1 MTDLSRNDFGMKA
14 FFVSLASRHKQ
25 GGKMDWNIS
34 EISFPGL
41 GIGPFEINNT
51 AFTLFGLEVKWY
63 GIIICLGIISGFLY
77 FMFRAKQNGIV
88 EDTVLD
94 ITLVTVPVAVIGAR
108 IYFVVFYGVPLR
120 ELFAIRNGG
129 LAIYGGV
136 IFGVLAVLIM
146 TKIKKLKFF
155 AFADMI
161 IPGVM
166 LGQIIGRWGNFTNGE
181 AFGSETESLFRMG
194 LCNHNT
200 GFETL
205 FVHPTFLYE
214 SLWNLV
220 GFILINVFYKKKKFN
235 GEIFLWY
242 AGWYGLGRT
251 FIELLRT
258 DSLYLGGIRVSS
270 LVGLVCFAVALPLV
284 ITLRVKRSQKVKAG
298 VLSGDGVSDISDILG
313 FAASSGEEVPA
324 ETAEE
329 SGSEQTEE
337 SDSAEKDDEVEDDY
351 EDETDDVEDIDDIDD
366 DYEDEPERD
375 ATFTIEDTSDEIEIV
390 NDKPDEIETV
400 NDTEVKNDDN

>member
-1 MTDLSRNDFGMKA
+1 
-14 FFVSLASRHKQ
+14 
-25 GGKMDWNIS
+25 MDWNIS
-34 EISFPGL
+34 EISFPGF

-94 ITLVTVPVAVIGAR
+94 ITLVTVPVAVMGAR

-166 LGQIIGRWGNFTNGE
+166 LGQIIGRWGNFANGE
-181 AFGSETESLFRMG
+181 AYGSETASLFRMG
-194 LCNHNT
+194 LCNYST
-200 GFETL
+200 GFETI

-220 GFILINVFYKKKKFN
+220 GFVLINVFYKKKKFN

-258 DSLYLGGIRVSS
+258 DSLYLGGIKVSS

-284 ITLRVKRSQKVKAG
+284 IMLRVKRSERVKAG
-298 VLSGDGVSDISDILG
+298 DYDESLNAV
-313 FAASSGEEVPA
+313 
-324 ETAEE
+324 E
-329 SGSEQTEE
+329 SGSAEHEE
-337 SDSAEKDDEVEDDY
+337 ASDSAVKDNVDDDY
-351 EDETDDVEDIDDIDD
+351 EDETDDIEDIDDIDD
-366 DYEDEPERD
+366 DYGDEPERD
-375 ATFTIEDTSDEIEIV
+375 ATFNIEDTSDKIKI
-390 NDKPDEIETV
+390 NNYT
-400 NDTEVKNDDN
+400 NDTEVENDNN

>member
-1 MTDLSRNDFGMKA
+1 MKMR
-14 FFVSLASRHKQ
+14 FDIL
-25 GGKMDWNIS
+25 
-34 EISFPGL
+34 
-41 GIGPFEINNT
+41 
-51 AFTLFGLEVKWY
+51 TLFPEVIDCVL
-63 GIIICLGIISGFLY
+63 GSSIIG
-77 FMFRAKQNGIV
+77 RAKQNGIV

-94 ITLVTVPVAVIGAR
+94 ITLVTVPVAVLGAR

-146 TKIKKLKFF
+146 TKIKKVKFF

-194 LCNHNT
+194 LCNRNT
-200 GFETL
+200 GFETI

-235 GEIFLWY
+235 GEVFLWY

-258 DSLYLGGIRVSS
+258 DSLYLGGIKVSS
-270 LVGLVCFAVALPLV
+270 LVGLVCFAVALPLG
-284 ITLRVKRSQKVKAG
+284 IMLRVKLAQKVKAG
-298 VLSGDGVSDISDILG
+298 DLSGDGVFDITDILG
-313 FAASSGEEVPA
+313 SVEY
-324 ETAEE
+324 AEE
-329 SGSEQTEE
+329 YAESFEAADNGGAEQGEV
-337 SDSAEKDDEVEDDY
+337 SDSAVADDEVEDDY
-351 EDETDDVEDIDDIDD
+351 EDETDDIEDFDDIDD

-375 ATFTIEDTSDEIEIV
+375 ATFHIEDTSDKIEII
-390 NDKPDEIETV
+390 NDT
-400 NDTEVKNDDN
+400 NDTEAENDNN

>member
-1 MTDLSRNDFGMKA
+1 
-14 FFVSLASRHKQ
+14 
-25 GGKMDWNIS
+25 MDWNIS

-94 ITLVTVPVAVIGAR
+94 ITLVTVPVAVMGAR

-136 IFGVLAVLIM
+136 IFGVIAVLIM
-146 TKIKKLKFF
+146 TKIKKVKFF

-200 GFETL
+200 GFETM

-284 ITLRVKRSQKVKAG
+284 IILRVKCSQKVKAG
-298 VLSGDGVSDISDILG
+298 VLSDGVFDIPEILG
-313 FAASSGEEVPA
+313 FGVY
-324 ETAEE
+324 AEE
-329 SGSEQTEE
+329 DE
-337 SDSAEKDDEVEDDY
+337 ADDESGVEQAEASDVEENDDIEDDY
-351 EDETDDVEDIDDIDD
+351 EDEEDDIEDIDDIDD

-375 ATFTIEDTSDEIEIV
+375 ATFSFEDTSEEI
-390 NDKPDEIETV
+390 KKV
-400 NDTEVKNDDN
+400 NDTEDENDDN

>member
-1 MTDLSRNDFGMKA
+1 MTDLRENDFVTKA
-14 FFVSLASRHKQ
+14 FCVILAIRRKQ

-34 EISFPGL
+34 EISFPGF

-94 ITLVTVPVAVIGAR
+94 ITLVTVPVAVMGAR

-166 LGQIIGRWGNFTNGE
+166 LGQIIGRWGNFANGE
-181 AFGSETESLFRMG
+181 AYGSETESLFRMG
-194 LCNHNT
+194 LCNYST
-200 GFETL
+200 RFETI

-220 GFILINVFYKKKKFN
+220 GFVLINVFYKKKKFN

-258 DSLYLGGIRVSS
+258 DSLYLGGIKVSS
-270 LVGLVCFAVALPLV
+270 LVGLICFAVALPLV
-284 ITLRVKRSQKVKAG
+284 IMLRVKRSERVKAG
-298 VLSGDGVSDISDILG
+298 ELSGDGVFDITDILG
-313 FAASSGEEVPA
+313 SVVSSDDDAESLEVVENGGAEQGEAS
-324 ETAEE
+324 
-329 SGSEQTEE
+329 
-337 SDSAEKDDEVEDDY
+337 DYDEANDDY
-351 EDETDDVEDIDDIDD
+351 EDKTEDIEDIDDIDD
-366 DYEDEPERD
+366 DYGDEPERD
-375 ATFTIEDTSDEIEIV
+375 ATFSIEDTSDKIEII
-390 NDKPDEIETV
+390 NET
-400 NDTEVKNDDN
+400 NDTEVENDNN